1 MTITLPPRIEEA
13 LNNKGAEFG
22 QPGHEY
28 LKNMLFAACH
38 AAEGVT
44 LKLDLPPPVTR
55 DAPLLEL
62 MEKSSGDP
70 EAR

>member
-1 MTITLPPRIEEA
+1 MTITLPERVEAA

-38 AAEGVT
+38 AAEGVN
-44 LKLDLPPPVTR
+44 LKLDLPPVKPQE
-55 DAPLLEL
+55 APLLEL
-62 MEKSSGDP
+62 MEQRPS